1 MQLCGRA
8 RLGSHTHHFCLH
20 PFGKNLVTW
29 LQLATRELGDKLS
42 YLGRLCAHRK
52 LRASISKIKKWRKD
66 MEDRSSV
73 CYILQLLA
81 IAKAAS
87 CVALSLDVS
96 VESRG

>member
-1 MQLCGRA
+1 M
-8 RLGSHTHHFCLH
+8 
-20 PFGKNLVTW
+20 VT
-29 LQLATRELGDKLS
+29 TSYKRGDIVERLS
-42 YLGRLCAHRK
+42 YLGSLCAHQK

-73 CYILQLLA
+73 CSILQLLA

-96 VESRG
+96 MESRG